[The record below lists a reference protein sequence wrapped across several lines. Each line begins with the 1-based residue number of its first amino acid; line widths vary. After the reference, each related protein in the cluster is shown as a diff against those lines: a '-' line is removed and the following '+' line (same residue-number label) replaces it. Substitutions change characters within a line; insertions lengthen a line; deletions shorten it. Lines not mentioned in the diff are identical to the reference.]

1 MKAGDYALRI
11 EQIGDNTQFIFLPE
25 LEPVWGVIDILSDEE
40 NHTLCSEIYGWEQI
54 RCWKRKYHFLF
65 EAFHALGS
73 YGAMNL
79 LDYILDLPPEG
90 LDLNSYR
97 DHLLSLPSEDVI
109 WRTMNLDFGAGT
121 DYDTLRRA
129 MTDDDAL
136 DQVYGWVSDDCGS
149 FLAFSAYVRQ
159 NRRFLLDF
167 FSMAQEL
174 NNEALSKAI
183 LGQEHKI
190 SLMLEEAREGI
201 AKHGAFGWS
210 EKRMGKTFRNRGPYS
225 EFVFLPSLLMP
236 RKACRFFNVEGEYMR
251 QVLFLSLREVGHTPA
266 DTVKA
271 LKAMA
276 DPTRY
281 QILMLLAQEG
291 PMRGLDIARKVSIA
305 TSTVSHH
312 MDQMKECGLITEE
325 PVKNSKYYGLNTQ
338 SAKALLEEIR
348 KDFKIE

>member
-1 MKAGDYALRI
+1 MQI
-11 EQIGDNTQFIFLPE
+11 EQIGDNAKFIFLPE
-25 LEPVWGVIDILSDEE
+25 LEPVWGVISILSGEE
-40 NHTLCSEIYGWEQI
+40 NHALYSEIYGSEQI
-54 RCWKRKYHFLF
+54 RAWQKKYHFLF
-65 EAFHALGS
+65 EAFHAVGS

-79 LDYILDLPPEG
+79 LDYILELPTEE
-90 LDLNSYR
+90 LDLNRYR
-97 DHLLSLPSEDVI
+97 DHLLSLPSEDFI
-109 WRTMNLDFGAGT
+109 WRTMNLDYRPGT

-129 MTDDDAL
+129 MTDDTAL
-136 DQVYGWVSDDCGS
+136 DQVYGWVSEYCDS

-159 NRRFLLDF
+159 SGRFLQDF
-167 FSMAQEL
+167 FAMAQNL

-183 LGQEHKI
+183 LSQEHKI

-201 AKHGAFGWS
+201 SQLGPFDWS

-236 RKACRFFNVEGEYMR
+236 QKACRFFDVEGEHMR
-251 QVLFLSLREVGHTPA
+251 QILFLSLREVGHTPA
-266 DTVKA
+266 VTVKA

-312 MDQMKECGLITEE
+312 MDQMKESGLITEE
-325 PVKNSKYYGLNTQ
+325 PVKNSKYYGLNVQ
-338 SAKALLEEIR
+338 SAKSLLAEIR
-348 KDFKIE
+348 KDFKIES